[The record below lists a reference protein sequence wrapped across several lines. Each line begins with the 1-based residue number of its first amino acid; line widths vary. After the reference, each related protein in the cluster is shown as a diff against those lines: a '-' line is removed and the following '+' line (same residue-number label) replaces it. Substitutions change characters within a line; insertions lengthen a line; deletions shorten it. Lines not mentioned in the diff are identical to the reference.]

1 MYPHVIQF
9 ETRKHEL
16 EQRIQLN
23 RDRTHARAHR
33 RTIEPCSEK
42 SAAKSL
48 RRPVPHY
55 EHAG

>member
-9 ETRKHEL
+9 ETRRREV

-23 RDRTHARAHR
+23 RDRTHARTRR

-42 SAAKSL
+42 SGAKSVH
-48 RRPVPHY
+48 RPVQRY